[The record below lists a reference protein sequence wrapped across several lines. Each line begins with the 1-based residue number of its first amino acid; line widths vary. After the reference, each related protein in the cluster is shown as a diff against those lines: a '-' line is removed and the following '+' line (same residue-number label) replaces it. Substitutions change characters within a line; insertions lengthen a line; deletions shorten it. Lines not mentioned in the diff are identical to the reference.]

1 MKKFA
6 LKTLCIL
13 FLLGFAVSNA
23 FAEEKSGSAQ
33 VSPEMMERFERLEAE
48 TKQLREEV
56 ARLNAQ
62 KKSVVK
68 SSGEVSEEI
77 PVLPQGEMVV
87 PESMVG
93 ANIDSEFNG
102 SEQERMTRAEVD
114 AYIERYIHDSAWKVG
129 KMKVTPYGMIWASL
143 LYTDRKTDMADWIGN
158 PLPGAANDR
167 AVTSISAR
175 ATRLGLKI
183 DAPDVNILGG
193 MRSYGLVEIDFE
205 NNYNAENKGTIQLRE
220 AYWALENDCYK
231 ILFGQT
237 KDIIS
242 PLYAH
247 FYDYNAL
254 YGLGN
259 LGYRNPMLSFTR
271 YFHLS
276 QNVRMDWTTGLVQI
290 CGMDY
295 TGFDQMGS
303 YPSIQSRIGWT
314 IARDCCRYPVKFGI
328 GAHIGEQRYD
338 FPAESDRIQ
347 SWSVNLDLELPV
359 TDRFGVRGEFFHGQ
373 GLAGNVGGCMQSID
387 YNPVTGLGTRNSI
400 HSTGGWAEI
409 WWDWTDQLHWAVG
422 YSVDDP
428 NNGDIEECRIL
439 NNRII
444 FINVKYDF
452 TKFLSSGLQYT
463 YHTTDYRP
471 GVYSEDS
478 AHANGLEWMWRLTF

>member
-290 CGMDY
+290 CGMDH

-428 NNGDIEECRIL
+428 NNGDIEECKIL

-444 FINVKYDF
+444 FGKLFPTTMYLWLILL
-452 TKFLSSGLQYT
+452 TSGWDVIHL
-463 YHTTDYRP
+463 
-471 GVYSEDS
+471 V
-478 AHANGLEWMWRLTF
+478 A